1 MIKQSMHP
9 PQHYLLLTS
18 LVFTLL
24 LFACND
30 QPTPDKQPEIRIGL
44 LTPIDATNV
53 MSSTPLNAAQL
64 AVDEINENGG
74 LLVNGQRH
82 QITLIAE
89 DDGGT
94 AETAVQTALRLINQE
109 NIVALVG
116 PPFSSTALFVAP
128 LANEAR
134 IPLITPTATNPE
146 ITPGRPY
153 VFRATFDDNFQ
164 GIALANFIQSNLGYN
179 RVAILYDITNNYSRG
194 LAETFNNAFTRYG
207 GEIVAIETY
216 TADTADTFTEQ
227 LQRIAAAQPQAIFI
241 PNNTNDVLIQGAEIR
256 NMGLEATLIGGD
268 SWQGQRLS
276 EQGQFVGS
284 FFSGNYCRDLTNDT
298 IRRFVE
304 AYEDRFGI
312 VPDGLAALTYDSFGL
327 LFATIQAQNSFEA
340 DMIRD
345 GLYSILYEGVTGPIM
360 FDADGNPMNKNVAI
374 WMIGDTERSC
384 YTIISPAEQ

>member
-1 MIKQSMHP
+1 MIKQFMYP

-18 LVFTLL
+18 LVFTLFL
-24 LFACND
+24 LSACND
-30 QPTPDKQPEIRIGL
+30 QATPDEQPEIRIGL

-64 AVDEINENGG
+64 AVDEINETGG

-82 QITLIAE
+82 RITLIAE

-164 GIALANFIQSNLGYN
+164 GIALANFIQSNLGYS

-194 LAETFNNAFTRYG
+194 LAETFNNAFTSYG
-207 GEIVAIETY
+207 GEVVVIETY
-216 TADTADTFTEQ
+216 TADTADNFTEQ

-241 PNNTNDVLIQGAEIR
+241 PNSTNDVLIQGAEIR

-345 GLYSILYEGVTGPIM
+345 GLYSILYEGVTGPIV

-374 WMIGDTERSC
+374 WMIGETERSC
-384 YTIISPAEQ
+384 YTVISPAE

>member
-1 MIKQSMHP
+1 MIKQFMHP

-18 LVFTLL
+18 LVFTLFL
-24 LFACND
+24 LSACND
-30 QPTPDKQPEIRIGL
+30 QPTPDGQPEIRIGL

-82 QITLIAE
+82 RITLIAE

-164 GIALANFIQSNLGYN
+164 GIALANFIQSNLGYS

-194 LAETFNNAFTRYG
+194 LAETFNNAFTSYG
-207 GEIVAIETY
+207 GEVVAIETY
-216 TADTADTFTEQ
+216 TADTADTFTKQ

-241 PNNTNDVLIQGAEIR
+241 PNSTNDVLIQGAEIR

-374 WMIGDTERSC
+374 WMIGETERSC
-384 YTIISPAEQ
+384 YTVISPAE